1 MSCLLRGFC
10 QRFLDTKITLFRGMR
25 ASSHWK
31 RFEVFFFIVRSR
43 GFFHFWEPFIIYG
56 SGHVQLIL
64 APMSFRCS
72 SPFQFKVFIIIK
84 CVIFDMK
91 DFFSASGHKVW
102 IATHKNYHNIPL
114 PKCGWHIQTTFSL
127 SWHMPSATF
136 CFTTKEPQNWTLGWS
151 LFTKKNFN
159 SIFFTFLA
167 F

>member
-136 CFTTKEPQNWTLGWS
+136 CFTTKEPPKLDIRVV
-151 LFTKKNFN
+151 LIYKKNFN